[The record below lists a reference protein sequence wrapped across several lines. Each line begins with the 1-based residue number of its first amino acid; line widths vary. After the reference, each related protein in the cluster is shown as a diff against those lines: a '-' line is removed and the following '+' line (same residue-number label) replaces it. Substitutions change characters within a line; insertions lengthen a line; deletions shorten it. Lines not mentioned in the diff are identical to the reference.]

1 MSALL
6 ITTSSFDTS
15 ANPALRELAA
25 KGYQIITNPHKRRL
39 TEDEAIELFTK
50 YDPVGM
56 IAGVEPL
63 TRRALERAPKLR
75 VIARCGTGLDSVDL
89 DAAREL
95 GKAVYNTP
103 DATSQPVAELTIGL
117 ILAALRH
124 ITLADRE
131 IRNQKWQARMGNLLQ
146 GKCVGLI
153 GGGRIG
159 LKVADLVSGFG
170 ADIVIHDPIIDA
182 SQLTYRLVELDDLL
196 TQADIVSLHV
206 PHNETTHELIN
217 GERLSQMKPTAILIN
232 AARGGLVNEA
242 ALYDALKNKRIGGAA
257 LDVFEQEPYDG
268 PLIELDNLV
277 LTAHMGSYAAEAR
290 TAMEIEAARLLLNGL
305 EKADFA

>member
-6 ITTSSFDTS
+6 ITTSSFNTS
-15 ANPALRELAA
+15 ANPALQELAA
-25 KGYQIITNPHKRRL
+25 KGYQIITNPHNRRL
-39 TEDEAIELFTK
+39 TEDEAVELFTK

-63 TRRALERAPKLR
+63 TRRALEWAPKLR
-75 VIARCGTGLDSVDL
+75 VIARCGTGLDNVDL
-89 DAAREL
+89 DAARDL
-95 GKAVYNTP
+95 GKAVYHTP

-170 ADIVIHDPIIDA
+170 ASILIHDPMVDA
-182 SQLTYRLVELDDLL
+182 TQLTYQLVGLDDLL
-196 TQADIVSLHV
+196 TRADIVSLHI
-206 PHNETTHELIN
+206 PYNETTHQLIN
-217 GERLSQMKPTAILIN
+217 QERLSRMKSTAILIN
-232 AARGGLVNEA
+232 TARGGLVNEA
-242 ALYDALKNKRIGGAA
+242 ALYEALKHNRIGGAA
-257 LDVFEQEPYDG
+257 LDVFEHEPYKG
-268 PLIELDNLV
+268 PLVELDNLV
-277 LTAHMGSYAAEAR
+277 VTAHMGSYAAEAR
-290 TAMEIEAARLLLNGL
+290 TAMELEAARLLLHGL
-305 EKADFA
+305 EKADFT